1 MTDTAKTQSAISR
14 SEPKRNRKPQVSRLS
29 EATVWQPIGGGW
41 RQLYGGFYDLGV
53 SIEWQEFELPHAFE
67 WSRSF
72 HPDSLELCLN
82 LAGHGSVGCEE
93 SALDFEPLT
102 AGFYLPGRRALQ
114 AWRDAGHPHRFLTVE
129 FSPRFLRQQLSKCD
143 GALHPL
149 VEDFVRGDPPRA
161 RLGEIHRLTAAQ
173 EQRIAHLLHP
183 PVLQGA
189 RPLWYQGK
197 VLEIMAEFF
206 FERRGEDELFCD
218 RQKRLARERVD
229 RVVALLRQHLVE
241 PLSLEEIGREVGCSP
256 FHLSRTFSAQTGM
269 TIPQYLRKLRMERA
283 AELLQSGKYNVTEA
297 AMAVGYSSLSHF
309 SQSFCQTMGCCPGL
323 YPNKTPTEKAA
334 LSCEAPCFQA
344 GERFAAEESQSAAS
358 VNTSKTSTR

>member
-1 MTDTAKTQSAISR
+1 MTDTAKTRSAISR
-14 SEPKRNRKPQVSRLS
+14 SEPKLNRKPQVSRLS
-29 EATVWQPIGGGW
+29 EATVWQPIRDGW

-82 LAGHGSVGCEE
+82 LAGHGSVGCEG
-93 SALDFEPLT
+93 SVLNFEPLT

-114 AWRDAGHPHRFLTVE
+114 AWRDASHAHRFLTVE

-149 VEDFVRGDPPRA
+149 VEDFVRGDPPRV

-173 EQRIAHLLHP
+173 EQRIAHLLNP

-256 FHLSRTFSAQTGM
+256 FHLSRTFSAETGM

-309 SQSFCQTMGCCPGL
+309 SQSFCQTIGCCPGL
-323 YPNKTPTEKAA
+323 YPNKMRTQKAA
-334 LSCEAPCFQA
+334 LGCETQCREV
-344 GERFAAEESQSAAS
+344 GI
-358 VNTSKTSTR
+358 KT

>member
-1 MTDTAKTQSAISR
+1 MTDAAKTRSAISR
-14 SEPKRNRKPQVSRLS
+14 SEPKLNRKPQVPRLS
-29 EATVWQPIGGGW
+29 EAAVWQPIRDGW
-41 RQLYGGFYDLGV
+41 RQLYGGFYEMGV
-53 SIEWQEFELPHAFE
+53 SIEWQAFQLPHAFE

-82 LAGHGSVGCEE
+82 LAGHGSVGCGE
-93 SALDFEPLT
+93 SVLNFEPLV

-114 AWRDAGHPHRFLTVE
+114 AWRDASHAHRFLTVE
-129 FSPRFLRQQLSKCD
+129 FSSRFLRQQLSKCD

-149 VEDFVRGDPPRA
+149 VEDFVRGGPPRA
-161 RLGEIHRLTAAQ
+161 RLGELHRLSAAQ

-189 RPLWYQGK
+189 RPIWYQGK
-197 VLEIMAEFF
+197 VLECMAEFF

-218 RQKRLARERVD
+218 RQKRLARERAD
-229 RVVALLRQHLVE
+229 RVVALLRQHLAE
-241 PLSLEEIGREVGCSP
+241 PLSLEAIGREVGCSP
-256 FHLSRTFSAQTGM
+256 FHLSRTFSAETGM

-297 AMAVGYSSLSHF
+297 ALEVGYSSLSHF

-323 YPNKTPTEKAA
+323 YPNQTPAQQAA
-334 LSCEAPCFQA
+334 LNSDAQ
-344 GERFAAEESQSAAS
+344 GRG
-358 VNTSKTSTR
+358 VVIKT

>member
-1 MTDTAKTQSAISR
+1 MCLNCGSIDDRDAMTDTAKTKSAMRR
-14 SEPKRNRKPQVSRLS
+14 SEPKRNRKPPSSRLS
-29 EATVWQPIGGGW
+29 EATVWQPIRDGW
-41 RQLYGGFYDLGV
+41 RRLYGSFHGVGV
-53 SIEWQEFELPHAFE
+53 SIEWHDFELPHTFE

-72 HPDSLELCLN
+72 HADSLELCLN

-93 SALDFEPLT
+93 GVISFEPLT

-114 AWRDAGHPHRFLTVE
+114 AWRDAGHAHRFLTVE
-129 FSPRFLRQQLSKCD
+129 FSRRFLRQQLSKCD

-149 VEDFVRGDPPRA
+149 VEDFVRGDPPPA

-173 EQRIAHLLHP
+173 EQRITYLLNP

-206 FERRGEDELFCD
+206 FERRGDDEMFCD

-241 PLSLEEIGREVGCSP
+241 PLSLEDIGREAGCSP

-283 AELLQSGKYNVTEA
+283 AELLRSGKYNVTEA
-297 AMAVGYSSLSHF
+297 AMEVGYSSLSHF

-323 YPNKTPTEKAA
+323 YPNKTPA
-334 LSCEAPCFQA
+334 
-344 GERFAAEESQSAAS
+344 
-358 VNTSKTSTR
+358 